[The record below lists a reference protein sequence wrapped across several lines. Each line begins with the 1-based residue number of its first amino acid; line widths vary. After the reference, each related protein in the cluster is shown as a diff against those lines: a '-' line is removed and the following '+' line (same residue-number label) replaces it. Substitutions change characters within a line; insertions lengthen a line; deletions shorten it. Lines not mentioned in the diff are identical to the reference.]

1 MKSKLILILLLIF
14 SYLNSAVKETN
25 SGIEFSYEAP
35 NAQSV
40 FVAGSLNDWNT
51 TKNPLT
57 KGENGIWKTTLKLS
71 SGKYSYKFVVDGN
84 WFFDQ
89 DNPNIEDDG
98 YGGTNS
104 LVEIDSDGKLV
115 KVKTQNLSGVK
126 STFNPK
132 VYFHCRYYAQNIFD
146 KNDHERYYLDKPEHD
161 LNLGIKIKFNNDF
174 EGYTVLNINNN
185 AEGSDM
191 WKTHLNYKRTYLKL
205 KTNYF
210 SINAFDDYGTIT
222 SDDPLHIIGDEGKYH
237 YDFGNGFRGV
247 YVESSQKLFNVI
259 SDRIPLEINAEIL
272 FADELGDAE
281 RDDEFGRLKLK
292 YPILNKKNNELFLSC
307 GSSIFNSN
315 YRFDEAYDLV
325 ELDGTDW
332 GEFPQTA
339 RYTGKHQSYEI
350 DLLLEKHFLQDR
362 WQDEMNFQG
371 LFEFYNFKNLNEFQL
386 FEEHQELD
394 SLIVKDSYEWM
405 NGKKILLGTNIE
417 FPKALNFSLNY
428 DHSFLEFNY
437 YVPTDSIENTKIPY
451 IDPNF
456 EKAEISRNRYDLLG
470 EFSLGNFESSLQLQ
484 YWTIDFPDS
493 LVGWEDYY
501 EFLERTDGNGR
512 WFQEYS
518 EVPFEKY
525 TLIGYEKGLLWKSNL
540 AFRNKIIKFPF
551 EFRLKN
557 TFAHYDFKKVPK
569 YIKNIVIFKLDIS
582 PKWTLYSNTRIPFY
596 NDDVLGL
603 KTDFKENEDVFYANY
618 SEIMYHLSDN
628 IRLSLGWG
636 VNPRTLNS
644 VTDEFYEGGRE
655 EFLEQADDFVD
666 YIETTYRGLG
676 EKIRNAEIQ
685 LKQEQRI
692 TLEAVVTF

>member
-1 MKSKLILILLLIF
+1 MIIIF
-14 SYLNSAVKETN
+14 NYLNSAVKETN

-40 FVAGSLNDWNT
+40 FIAGSLNDWNT

-57 KGENGIWKTTLKLS
+57 KDENGIWKTIIKLS

-89 DNPNIEDDG
+89 ENPNIEDDG
-98 YGGTNS
+98 YGGSNS
-104 LVEIDSDGKLV
+104 LVEIDSNGKLV
-115 KVKTQNLSGVK
+115 KVKAQTFSGIK

-132 VYFHCRYYAQNIFD
+132 VYFHGRYYTQNIFD
-146 KNDHERYYLDKPEHD
+146 KNDNERYYLDKPEHD

-185 AEGSDM
+185 SEGSEM

-210 SINAFDDYGTIT
+210 NVNAFDDYGTIT

-237 YDFGNGFRGV
+237 YDFGYGFRGV
-247 YVESSQKLFNVI
+247 FAESSDDLFSFI
-259 SDRIPLEINAEIL
+259 RKKIPLEIKAQL
-272 FADELGDAE
+272 FYADELGDGE

-292 YPILNKKNNELFLSC
+292 YPILNEENNELFLSC
-307 GSSIFNSN
+307 GYSLFNSN
-315 YRFDEAYDLV
+315 YRFNKAYVLDELI
-325 ELDGTDW
+325 GTDLE
-332 GEFPQTA
+332 GQTQTA
-339 RYTGKHQSYEI
+339 RYVGKHQGYDF
-350 DLLLEKHFLQDR
+350 DLLLEKHILQNN
-362 WQDEMNFQG
+362 WQDDLNFQG
-371 LFEFYNFKNLNEFQL
+371 FFEFYSFENSNEFQL

-405 NGKKILLGTNIE
+405 NGNKILLGTNIE

-428 DHSFLEFNY
+428 DRSFLEFNY
-437 YVPTDSIENTKIPY
+437 YVPTDSIVNTKIPY

-456 EKAEISRNRYDLLG
+456 ERAEISRNRYKISGD
-470 EFSLGNFESSLQLQ
+470 FSLKNFDSSLQLQ
-484 YWTIDFPDS
+484 YWTIDYPDS
-493 LVGWEDYY
+493 LVDWGDYY

-512 WFQEYS
+512 DFQEYS

-551 EFRLKN
+551 EFRLEN
-557 TFAHYDFKKVPK
+557 TFAHYDFMKVPK
-569 YIKNIVIFKLDIS
+569 YIENIVIFKLDIS
-582 PKWTLYSNTRIPFY
+582 PKWTLYSNTRIPYY
-596 NDDVLGL
+596 NDDVLNL
-603 KTDFKENEDVFYANY
+603 KTDFKENKDVFYANY

-655 EFLEQADDFVD
+655 EFLEQADNFAN
-666 YIETTYRGLG
+666 YIETDYRGLG
-676 EKIRNAEIQ
+676 EKIRNAETQ